1 MNSYS
6 VRSKILLLAAGT
18 LLGFLLSMA
27 LARTPESN
35 SYSLNQSSLPATPV
49 FRFPVVPNTEVS
61 GYFDHRG
68 TWPDAS
74 NGFVTFYNGRQ
85 NTGSAYANG
94 FWFTCPGVGN
104 GWVGCEV
111 VASNEATC
119 PDNKELWY
127 DAHHGV
133 DFEYAVNWRT
143 GSSCNRGQFSGVA
156 RPVYAPAAG
165 EVYDKGFNSANGNF
179 FRIKHDLNNNG
190 NYDDDNFRSVYLH
203 FASGGIA
210 VNNGDRVSEGQY
222 LGLGGMTGLAWTPHL
237 HFEVQRF
244 IGGQWVPVDPYGW
257 NGSLSSDPWPYRDY
271 NYPLWRHL
279 IYLPL
284 VTKQPTDT
292 YEPNNSFSTAYS
304 IALSSWY
311 ELYIWTTSDQDW
323 YQFSVSVPP
332 NQARY
337 IRALLQSIPP
347 GTDYDIE
354 IYSPSNALLGR
365 ANRIWQPGRVASG
378 LCHAER
384 FISSEGLLV

>member
-1 MNSYS
+1 
-6 VRSKILLLAAGT
+6 
-18 LLGFLLSMA
+18 
-27 LARTPESN
+27 
-35 SYSLNQSSLPATPV
+35 
-49 FRFPVVPNTEVS
+49 
-61 GYFDHRG
+61 
-68 TWPDAS
+68 
-74 NGFVTFYNGRQ
+74 
-85 NTGSAYANG
+85 
-94 FWFTCPGVGN
+94 
-104 GWVGCEV
+104 
-111 VASNEATC
+111 
-119 PDNKELWY
+119 
-127 DAHHGV
+127 
-133 DFEYAVNWRT
+133 
-143 GSSCNRGQFSGVA
+143 
-156 RPVYAPAAG
+156 
-165 EVYDKGFNSANGNF
+165 
-179 FRIKHDLNNNG
+179 
-190 NYDDDNFRSVYLH
+190 
-203 FASGGIA
+203 
-210 VNNGDRVSEGQY
+210 
-222 LGLGGMTGLAWTPHL
+222 GGMTGLAWTPHL

-311 ELYIWTTSDQDW
+311 ESYIWTTSDQDW

-365 ANRIWQPGRVASG
+365 ANRSGNQDESLQVYVTQSG
-378 LCHAER
+378 LYR
-384 FISSEGLLV
+384 VKVYSFSGSSQSDSYRLRVDVLIAPQSNPPSGYP